1 MSSHQL
7 PLEELDFEL
16 CVTSGQV
23 FRFERF
29 ERDGREV
36 WLGADGDNVI
46 EAERTQAGWAVSS
59 RPDPSA
65 VQRFL
70 RLDVSLAEITRR
82 ILEVEPE
89 LAPLVAR
96 FPGLRT
102 LRQARADETLFSFLC
117 TVNNNLSRIH
127 RLVRALGGL
136 GQELEPGVFGFPTS
150 RAIASVGETRLREM
164 GFGYR
169 AKTLVAVAEEL
180 ARRPHDWLHSLSEGK
195 YEDAVTALCELPGV
209 GLKVADCV
217 CLFGLGF
224 DEAVPVDTHLWR
236 VSVERYFPEWRGG
249 TLTDKRYQAVG
260 DFYRERFGR
269 LAGFAHEYLF
279 YDSVTCPRGKSARG
293 SKLSPSA
300 REQ

>member
-1 MSSHQL
+1 MHRISL
-7 PLEELDFEL
+7 PIEELDFEL

-29 ERDGREV
+29 EREGRHV
-36 WLGADGDNVI
+36 WFGADGQNVI
-46 EAERTQAGWAVSS
+46 EAERTPEGWAVCS
-59 RPDPSA
+59 RPDGSA
-65 VQRFL
+65 VERFL
-70 RLDVSLAEITRR
+70 RLDVCLGEVCRRVLEI
-82 ILEVEPE
+82 EPS

-117 TVNNNLSRIH
+117 TVNNNLKRIH
-127 RLVRALGGL
+127 RMVRALGSFGDEIEL
-136 GQELEPGVFGFPTS
+136 GVCEFPAP
-150 RAIASVGETRLREM
+150 RRIVEVGEARLREL

-169 AKTLVAVAEEL
+169 AKTIVEVAREL
-180 ARRPHDWLHSLSEGK
+180 ERRPGGWLQRLAEGT

-209 GLKVADCV
+209 GRKVADCV

-236 VSVERYFPEWRGG
+236 VSVNRYFPQWRGG
-249 TLTDKRYQAVG
+249 SLSYKRYKAVG
-260 DFYRERFGR
+260 DFFRSRFGR

-279 YDSVTCPRGKSARG
+279 YDSITGSEKRSARG
-293 SKLSPSA
+293 RKPSPSA
-300 REQ
+300 SVK